1 MALKSI
7 AGVRDGVSQ
16 TVLDNRPGDSGSL
29 IIHVKAEDLLEY
41 FQTDDEHAII
51 DDSLAFVIDSRYD
64 RVEYFVIIRSGPAAA
79 SETQPYTVSRN
90 VFNRLLVGQTVEF
103 EVNDDGDFSAIERVI
118 ATR

>member
-7 AGVRDGVSQ
+7 TGVRDGVSQ
-16 TVLDNRPGDSGSL
+16 TVLDNRPGDTGSI

-51 DDSLAFVIDSRYD
+51 DDSLAFVIESRYD
-64 RVEYFVIIRSGPAAA
+64 RVDYFVIIRSGSAAT
-79 SETQPYTVSRN
+79 SETQPYTVSRS

-103 EVNDDGDFSAIERVI
+103 EVNDDGEFPTIERVI
-118 ATR
+118 ATP